1 MKKRKSLIISLAVLL
16 GAALV
21 VVLIFLTEPTA
32 QRESAAKET
41 AMLVEVTTVSRGTYQ
56 PLFVTTGTVKP
67 AREIILSPRVSG
79 EVIER
84 ASRFNPGETVPE
96 GTVLLKIDPSDYINA
111 LQLRKS
117 ELRRAE
123 ANLSI
128 EEGRQEVARQDYQQ
142 TNQTLDADSEALVL
156 RQPQLNTA
164 QAELEAARASVAQAT
179 LDLERTTVKA
189 PFDVHIL
196 SRHVDAG
203 TQVAPG
209 QELARLVGTK
219 EYWVETTV
227 PQSRIKWLSFPDGD
241 QEGADVRVHN
251 RSAWEAEEYRTG
263 RLYQMIGAINDET
276 RLVRVL
282 VSVTD
287 PLHEKEEPGAR
298 LPLMMGAFV
307 ETGMVGRE
315 VSDVVKLNRDYVR
328 KGSTVW
334 VMKDGVLNIKAV
346 DILLS
351 DAEHA
356 YISEGLADGD
366 SVVTTNL
373 ATVVEGS
380 PLRVA
385 ENGSD

>member
-1 MKKRKSLIISLAVLL
+1 MNKRKSLIISLMVLL

-41 AMLVEVTTVSRGTYQ
+41 AMLVNVTTVSRGSYQ

-67 AREIILSPRVSG
+67 SREIVLSPRVSG
-79 EVIER
+79 EIIER
-84 ASRFNPGETVPE
+84 SSVFNPGETVPE

-117 ELRRAE
+117 ELSRAE

-142 TNQTLDADSEALVL
+142 SNQTLDANSEALVL
-156 RQPQLNTA
+156 RQPQLNIA
-164 QAELEAARASVAQAT
+164 QAELDAARASVEQAM

-196 SRHVDAG
+196 SRQVDAG

-219 EYWVETTV
+219 TYWVETTV
-227 PQSRIKWLSFPDGD
+227 PQSRIKWLSFPDD
-241 QEGADVRVHN
+241 DDEGANVQVHN
-251 RSAWEAEEYRTG
+251 RSAWEDDEYRTG
-263 RLYQMIGAINDET
+263 QLYKMIGAINDQT

-282 VSVTD
+282 VSVSD
-287 PLHEKEEPGAR
+287 PLHENVETGSR
-298 LPLMMGAFV
+298 LPLMIGAFV
-307 ETGMVGRE
+307 ETGMAGRE
-315 VSDVVKLNRDYVR
+315 VSNVVRLNRDYVR

-334 VMKDGVLNIKAV
+334 VMKDGVLNIMEV
-346 DILLS
+346 EILLT

-356 YISEGLADGD
+356 YISDGLSDGD

-373 ATVVEGS
+373 ATVVDGS

-385 ENGSD
+385 ENGTN

>member
-1 MKKRKSLIISLAVLL
+1 MNKRKSLIISLMVLL
-16 GAALV
+16 GAALA

-41 AMLVEVTTVSRGTYQ
+41 AMLVNVTTVSRGSYQ
-56 PLFVTTGTVKP
+56 PLFITTGTVKP
-67 AREIILSPRVSG
+67 SREIVLSPRVSG
-79 EVIER
+79 EIIER
-84 ASRFNPGETVPE
+84 SSVFNPGETVTE

-117 ELRRAE
+117 ELRRGE

-142 TNQTLDADSEALVL
+142 SNQTLDANSEALVL
-156 RQPQLNTA
+156 RRPQLYIA
-164 QAELEAARASVAQAT
+164 QAELDAARASVEQAM

-196 SRHVDAG
+196 SRQVDAG

-209 QELARLVGTK
+209 QELARLVGTR

-227 PQSRIKWLSFPDGD
+227 PQSLIKWLSFSDD
-241 QEGADVRVHN
+241 DDEGANVRVHN
-251 RSAWEAEEYRTG
+251 CSAWEDGEYRTG
-263 RLYQMIGAINDET
+263 KLYKMIGAINDQT

-282 VSVTD
+282 VSVSD
-287 PLHEKEEPGAR
+287 PLHENVETGSK
-298 LPLMMGAFV
+298 LPLMIGAFV

-315 VSDVVKLNRDYVR
+315 VSNVVRLNRDYVR

-334 VMKDGVLNIKAV
+334 VMKDGVLNIKEV
-346 DILLS
+346 GILLT

-356 YISEGLADGD
+356 YISEGLSDGD

-373 ATVVEGS
+373 ATVVDGS

-385 ENGSD
+385 ENGTN

>member
-1 MKKRKSLIISLAVLL
+1 MKKRKSLIISLVVLL

-32 QRESAAKET
+32 QRESTAKET

-67 AREIILSPRVSG
+67 AREIVLSSRVSG

-84 ASRFNPGETVPE
+84 TARFNPGETVPE
-96 GTVLLKIDPSDYINA
+96 GTDLLKIDPSDYINA

-142 TNQTLDADSEALVL
+142 SNQTLDADSEALVL

-164 QAELEAARASVAQAT
+164 QAELDAARASVEQAT

-196 SRHVDAG
+196 SRQVDAG

-209 QELARLVGTK
+209 QELARLVGTE

-227 PQSRIKWLSFPDGD
+227 PQSRIKWLAFPDD
-241 QEGADVRVHN
+241 DDNGADVRVHN
-251 RSAWEAEEYRTG
+251 SAAWEEEEYRAG
-263 RLYQMIGAINDET
+263 QLYQMIGAINDQT

-298 LPLMMGAFV
+298 LPLMIGAFV
-307 ETGMVGRE
+307 ETGMVGRQ
-315 VSDVVKLNRDYVR
+315 VSNVVKLSRDYVR

-334 VMKDGVLNIKAV
+334 VMKDGALNIMEV

-356 YISEGLADGD
+356 YISEGLSDGD